1 MPKKNVPI
9 NYSARDYA
17 SIKQSLVQHTKRYY
31 PESFK
36 DFNEAGFGSLMLDT
50 VSYVGDVLSFY
61 LDYQANES
69 FLDTANEFYNVEKLA
84 RQMGFKEIEAP
95 TSQGIATFFVLI
107 PASQSG
113 LGPDTT
119 YLPILKKG
127 SLFST
132 STNNQFILNEDV
144 FFNSS
149 NNETVVART
158 NAQTGLPTFYAI
170 KAYGKVI
177 SGVFEQ
183 AVLQTGEFERFKK
196 LRLPIS
202 NLAEVI
208 KVEDQEGNEYFQV
221 DYLTQDVIYKPI
233 INRAGSNQ
241 VSSTTAYLRPFTVPR
256 RFVLDKIQASYYLQ
270 FGQGQDAGD
279 KNKESIADP
288 STVALNVYGK
298 NYISG
303 DSFDPTNLIET
314 DKFGVV
320 PVNTKLIVT
329 ARTNTSANVN
339 AAAGGLSR
347 VVSAVFEFPNPA
359 ALDPA
364 VKNQIKKSIEVT
376 NEEPIVGDV
385 KLRTSKE
392 LKTIAGTSYA
402 AQSRAVTKDD
412 YTALIYKMPPEYGR
426 VKRANIVRDQ
436 NSFKRNLN
444 LYVIS
449 LDEDGYLVNTNA
461 VVKQN
466 IKIWLNKNRMINDT
480 IDILDAKVVNF
491 GIDFTV
497 IADLE
502 ANKYDVLNSCKNAL
516 VADFSRV
523 RDLGEPL
530 YYNDIF
536 KIIKDV
542 KGVVDV
548 VKVKVYN
555 KYGGLYSNLYYDMD
569 KYQSADGRYLNVPD
583 NVVLELKFPSTDIK
597 GVVL

>member
-9 NYSARDYA
+9 NYSARDFA
-17 SIKQSLVQHTKRYY
+17 SIKTSLVQHAKRYY

-84 RQMGFKEIEAP
+84 RQMGFKEIESP
-95 TSQGIATFFVLI
+95 TSHGIATFFILI
-107 PASQSG
+107 PAVQNG

-132 STNNQFILNEDV
+132 SNQNQFILNEDV
-144 FFNSS
+144 FFNSG

-158 NAQTGLPTFYAI
+158 NAQTGLPTFYAV
-170 KAYGKVI
+170 KAYGRVI
-177 SGVFEQ
+177 SGVFQQITIE
-183 AVLQTGEFERFKK
+183 TGNFERFKK
-196 LRLPIS
+196 IRIPIN
-202 NLAEVI
+202 NLAEIV

-233 INRAGSNQ
+233 INRQGSNNTN
-241 VSSTTAYLRPFTVPR
+241 SNTAYLRPFTVPR
-256 RFVLDKIQASYYLQ
+256 RFVLDKIRASFYLQ
-270 FGQGQDAGD
+270 FGQGQDSGG

-288 STVALNVYGK
+288 STVALKVYGK

-314 DKFGVV
+314 DKFGIV

-329 ARTNTSANVN
+329 ARTNNSSNVN
-339 AAAGGLSR
+339 AAAGALTKIT
-347 VVSAVFEFPNPA
+347 SATFEFPNPS
-359 ALDPA
+359 ALDL
-364 VKNQIKKSIEVT
+364 NIRNEIKRSVEVT
-376 NEEPIVGDV
+376 NDEPIIGDV
-385 KLRTSKE
+385 KLRTSKD

-402 AQSRAVTKDD
+402 AQSRAVTKED
-412 YTALIYKMPPEYGR
+412 YKSLIYKMPPEYGR
-426 VKRANIVRDQ
+426 VKRINVVRDQ
-436 NSFKRNLN
+436 DSFKRNLN

-449 LDEDGYLVNTNA
+449 EDDTGYLVKTNI
-461 VVKQN
+461 VVKEN
-466 IKIWLNKNRMINDT
+466 IKMWLNKNRMINDT
-480 IDILDAKVVNF
+480 IDILDAKVVNY
-491 GIDFTV
+491 GVNFTV

-502 ANKYDVLNSCKNAL
+502 TNKYDVLAACKKAL
-516 VADFSRV
+516 ILELERV
-523 RDLGEPL
+523 RDLGEPI
-530 YYNDIF
+530 YYSDVF
-536 KIIKDV
+536 SCIKMV

-548 VKVKVYN
+548 VKVDIYN
-555 KYGGLYSNLYYDMD
+555 KYGGLYSDLFYDME
-569 KYQSADGRYLNVPD
+569 KYQSADGRYINVPD

-597 GVVL
+597 GAVL

>member
-1 MPKKNVPI
+1 
-9 NYSARDYA
+9 
-17 SIKQSLVQHTKRYY
+17 
-31 PESFK
+31 
-36 DFNEAGFGSLMLDT
+36 
-50 VSYVGDVLSFY
+50 
-61 LDYQANES
+61 
-69 FLDTANEFYNVEKLA
+69 
-84 RQMGFKEIEAP
+84 
-95 TSQGIATFFVLI
+95 
-107 PASQSG
+107 
-113 LGPDTT
+113 
-119 YLPILKKG
+119 
-127 SLFST
+127 
-132 STNNQFILNEDV
+132 
-144 FFNSS
+144 
-149 NNETVVART
+149 
-158 NAQTGLPTFYAI
+158 
-170 KAYGKVI
+170 
-177 SGVFEQ
+177 
-183 AVLQTGEFERFKK
+183 
-196 LRLPIS
+196 
-202 NLAEVI
+202 
-208 KVEDQEGNEYFQV
+208 
-221 DYLTQDVIYKPI
+221 
-233 INRAGSNQ
+233 
-241 VSSTTAYLRPFTVPR
+241 
-256 RFVLDKIQASYYLQ
+256 
-270 FGQGQDAGD
+270 
-279 KNKESIADP
+279 
-288 STVALNVYGK
+288 
-298 NYISG
+298 
-303 DSFDPTNLIET
+303 LIET

-376 NEEPIVGDV
+376 NDEPIVGDV

-436 NSFKRNLN
+436 VSFKRNLN

-449 LDEDGYLVNTNA
+449 LDEDGYLVNANA

-466 IKIWLNKNRMINDT
+466 LKVWLNKNRMINDT

-502 ANKYDVLNSCKNAL
+502 SNKYDVLNACKNAL
-516 VADFSRV
+516 VADFTRV

-536 KIIKDV
+536 KIIKEV

-548 VKVKVYN
+548 VRVKVYN
-555 KYGGLYSNLYYDMD
+555 KYGGLYSNIYYDMD
-569 KYQSADGRYLNVPD
+569 KYQSADDRYLNVPD